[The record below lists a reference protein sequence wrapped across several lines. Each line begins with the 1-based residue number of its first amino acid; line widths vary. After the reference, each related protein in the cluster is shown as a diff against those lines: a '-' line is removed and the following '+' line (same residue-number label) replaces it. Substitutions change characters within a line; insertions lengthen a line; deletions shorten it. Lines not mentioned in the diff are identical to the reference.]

1 EAAVENLQRRDL
13 LPASSL
19 AFVRLTVPVG
29 IINDTV
35 LLAVG
40 SDFAKEFLE
49 TRVRE
54 PLNAALSD
62 AVGQEVRFAVTVD
75 PSLDDNVVDP
85 PPPAPQGRPDEDH
98 PPEPE
103 PAPAPRAQASPPLRE
118 PEPAPAPRAQASPPL
133 REPEPALPEAAPT
146 AVTNDALGVVDPHA
160 RLNPNYTFETFV
172 IGASNRFAHAAATAV
187 AEAPARAYNPLFIY
201 GQSGLGKTHLLH
213 AIGHY
218 AQNLYPGVQVRY
230 VMSEEFTNDFFNSR
244 SE

>member
-1 EAAVENLQRRDL
+1 
-13 LPASSL
+13 

-29 IINDTV
+29 IIKDTV

-75 PSLDDNVVDP
+75 PSLDDNVADP
-85 PPPAPQGRPDEDH
+85 LSPAPQPRPAEEH
-98 PPEPE
+98 QPE
-103 PAPAPRAQASPPLRE
+103 PAPAPRAESPPPPQE
-118 PEPAPAPRAQASPPL
+118 PEPAR
-133 REPEPALPEAAPT
+133 PEAAPT
-146 AVTNDALGVVDPHA
+146 AVNNDALGVVDPHA

-172 IGASNRFAHAAATAV
+172 IGPSNRFAHAAATAV

-230 VMSEEFTNDFFNSR
+230 VMSEEFTN
-244 SE
+244 